1 MKMTWIPYALGT
13 AVALATADFCIKI
26 ASGKISNSLGLLLYG
41 SCTFLAGMIWVL
53 LDRARGVDFH
63 AQPAGILAA
72 AGVGIAFS
80 AVTIGLYISFGAGA
94 PISLASPIV
103 RLGGLLIASIAG
115 ILLLHEPLTI
125 RYIIGM
131 ALAFG
136 GVALIIAR

>member
-1 MKMTWIPYALGT
+1 MTWIPYALGT
-13 AVALATADFCIKI
+13 AVALAAADFCIKL

-53 LDRARGVDFH
+53 LDRTRGVDLH
-63 AQPAGILAA
+63 AQPTGILAA
-72 AGVGIAFS
+72 VGVGVAFS
-80 AVTIGLYISFGAGA
+80 AVTIGLYVAFGAGA

-125 RYIIGM
+125 RYIVGIV
-131 ALAFG
+131 LAFS
-136 GVALIIAR
+136 GVALIITR

>member
-1 MKMTWIPYALGT
+1 MTWIPYALGT
-13 AVALATADFCIKI
+13 AVALAAADFSIKI
-26 ASGKISNSLGLLLYG
+26 ASGKLSNSLGLLFYG

-53 LDRARGVDFH
+53 LDKTRGADLY

-72 AGVGIAFS
+72 AGVGVAFS
-80 AVTIGLYISFGAGA
+80 AVTIGLYITFGAGA

-131 ALAFG
+131 ALAFS
-136 GVALIIAR
+136 GVALIITR

>member
-1 MKMTWIPYALGT
+1 MKMTWVPYALST
-13 AVALATADFCIKI
+13 AVALAAADFCIKI
-26 ASGKISNSLGLLLYG
+26 ASGKLSNSMGLLLYG
-41 SCTFLAGMIWVL
+41 SCTFLTGMIWVL
-53 LDRARGVDFH
+53 LDKTRGVELY
-63 AQPAGILAA
+63 AQPAGIFAA

-80 AVTIGLYISFGAGA
+80 AVTIGLYITFGAGA

-103 RLGGLLIASIAG
+103 RLGGLLVASIAG

-131 ALAFG
+131 VLAFC

>member
-1 MKMTWIPYALGT
+1 MTWIPYALGT
-13 AVALATADFCIKI
+13 AVALAAADFSIKI
-26 ASGKISNSLGLLLYG
+26 ASGKLSNSLGLLFYG

-53 LDRARGVDFH
+53 LDKTRGADLY

-72 AGVGIAFS
+72 AGVGVDFC
-80 AVTIGLYISFGAGA
+80 AVTIGLYITFGAGA

-131 ALAFG
+131 ALAFS
-136 GVALIIAR
+136 GVALIITR